1 MEEDRIHLTTIPEC
15 EKIEEAGQER
25 EEDQVISP
33 ECEQAGEEA
42 SQKKE
47 TKEVVGSEKR
57 EPARLRR
64 SRRLVKKERK
74 DGNTCLVCDG
84 CARGHAQSLRG

>member
-1 MEEDRIHLTTIPEC
+1 MM
-15 EKIEEAGQER
+15 G
-25 EEDQVISP
+25 P

-47 TKEVVGSEKR
+47 TKEVVGSERR

-64 SRRLVKKERK
+64 SRRLAEQERK
-74 DGNTCLVCDG
+74 DGNRFLVCDG
-84 CARGHAQSLRG
+84 CAQGHAQSLRG